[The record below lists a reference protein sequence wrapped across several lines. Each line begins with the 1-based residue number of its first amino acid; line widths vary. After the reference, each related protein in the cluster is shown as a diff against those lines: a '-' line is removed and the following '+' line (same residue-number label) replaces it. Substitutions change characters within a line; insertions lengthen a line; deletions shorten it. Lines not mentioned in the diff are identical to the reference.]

1 MKALVKAVLL
11 GSCLF
16 VTASAQTY
24 GPKDNFTDRW
34 TLEEAWGMNQTPELT
49 TELITDWPRG
59 DERTLPGYHIWD
71 SWPVRNLDTTVAT
84 VDGYSVFI
92 HLSVPE
98 DVVPGKRHDIAQ
110 LRYSYTNDGENY
122 TLGGLLFPGMHE
134 GVVEGVVLGSRNWA
148 GSAVLTQDNELYV
161 FYTATGEAGENVYGG
176 DPGAGSGATS
186 TGSGSV
192 QNETATQSEDETRA
206 DAGQT
211 AQNETAQTDTNT
223 EGTEAATQSGQEEA
237 ATQGATTGTA
247 QTVQATSFGSGSVGE
262 PRNGEITYEQRIA
275 VAYGPK
281 LVVTEN
287 GVTLEGEWQHDI
299 LLEADGEWYQTQE
312 QADVGPLN
320 AFRDPWVFRD
330 PNDGNLYMLLEGNV
344 GGANK
349 SEQECAPEDIGSA
362 AFQEQLEADG
372 VEIPEEASHYNGN
385 VGLAV
390 SVDGSL
396 TNWELLPPLL
406 SATCVNQEL
415 ERPLFVFQDGKY
427 YLFVSSH
434 IGKFAPIG
442 DLQKK
447 GAEGL
452 YGFVSDSL
460 RGDYQPLNG
469 HGLVLANPEEQP
481 FQAYSFDVVPV
492 GETTPRLIV
501 TSFVDYPTTDDIGA
515 VGSYSDDVQLEGFG
529 GTLAPTIELG
539 LNDTQAQIVN
549 TLDFGEIPQEE
560 ERAPTQ

>member
-1 MKALVKAVLL
+1 MKALIKAVLA
-11 GSCLF
+11 GSCLL
-16 VTASAQTY
+16 VAASAQTY
-24 GPKDNFTDRW
+24 GPRDNFTDRW

-59 DERTLPGYHIWD
+59 EERTLPGYHIWD
-71 SWPVRNLDTTVAT
+71 SWPVRNLDATVAD
-84 VDGYSVFI
+84 VDGYTVFV

-110 LRYSYTNDGENY
+110 LRYSYTNDGQNY

-148 GSAVLTQDNELYV
+148 GSAVVTEEGELYV
-161 FYTATGEAGENVYGG
+161 YYTATGEAGENVYGSG
-176 DPGAGSGATS
+176 EGIGSGASAGSGTVPAESTAQSEDEAAADAGQDAQNQAIAEGQTEATESTAAQS
-186 TGSGSV
+186 TGSG
-192 QNETATQSEDETRA
+192 T
-206 DAGQT
+206 
-211 AQNETAQTDTNT
+211 
-223 EGTEAATQSGQEEA
+223 
-237 ATQGATTGTA
+237 
-247 QTVQATSFGSGSVGE
+247 TSFGSGSVGE
-262 PRNGEITYEQRIA
+262 PTNTEITYEQRLA

-281 LVVTEN
+281 LVADEN
-287 GVTLEGEWQHDI
+287 GVRLEGEWQHDI

-330 PNDGNLYMLLEGNV
+330 PNDGNLYMLFEGNV

-349 SEQECAPEDIGSA
+349 SEQTCAPEDIGST

-372 VEIPEEASHYNGN
+372 ITIPEEASNYNGN

-415 ERPLFVFQDGKY
+415 ERPLFVFHDGKY

-442 DLQKK
+442 DLQEK

-452 YGFVSDSL
+452 YGFVSDTL

-492 GETTPRLIV
+492 GETTSPRLLV

-515 VGSYSDDVQLEGFG
+515 VGSYSDNVQLEGFG

-539 LNDTQAQIVN
+539 LNDTEAQIIN
-549 TLDFGEIPQEE
+549 TLNFGEIPQEN
-560 ERAPTQ
+560 APTQ